1 MTRAAKNGRF
11 LGPVAD
17 GRKMFA
23 VPTSIARSL
32 IAASCC
38 ALGLVLAGPLRAG
51 GQVSVEDLRA
61 FADAWGYIKEN
72 FVEELDDRRLLEAAI
87 RGMLSELDEHSAW
100 LSGDDL
106 GRVEEQ
112 ASGRYGGLGLRIVV
126 QDDHLRVVEAM
137 GNSPA
142 QRAGLVTDDRIVAI
156 NDTKLNA
163 SNSRE
168 ALNWLR
174 GSPGS
179 RVELIIERDDEAE
192 PRYVVLHRELINRSS
207 VSLEPL
213 EDGYW
218 RLHIR
223 QFQHNTADELDQLL
237 SALRADHGLPSGLVL
252 DLRDNPGGVLQAAVA
267 VADRFLSG
275 QLVVYTEG
283 RNEGQNLS
291 LDSSIGESLPGV
303 PVVVLINR
311 GSASA
316 AEIVAGALQDH
327 GRAIVLGQRSH
338 GKGSIQTVWPL
349 RNGGGVRLTTAR
361 YYTPS
366 GRRIEAAGIE
376 PDELINDEDM
386 HQGNGSDPVLAR
398 ALQLFRS
405 AERLYRG
412 SGQLE

>member
-1 MTRAAKNGRF
+1 MAAG
-11 LGPVAD
+11 
-17 GRKMFA
+17 
-23 VPTSIARSL
+23 
-32 IAASCC
+32 CC

-72 FVEELDDRRLLEAAI
+72 FVEELDDRRLFEAAI

-106 GRVEEQ
+106 DRVEEQ

-142 QRAGLVTDDRIVAI
+142 QRAGLVADDRIVAI
-156 NDTKLNA
+156 NDTELNA

-179 RVELIIERDDEAE
+179 RVELIVERDGEAE

-237 SALRADHGLPSGLVL
+237 STLRTDHGLPPGLVL

-267 VADRFLSG
+267 VADRFLSE

-291 LDSSIGESLPGV
+291 LGSGVGESLPGV

-327 GRAIVLGQRSH
+327 GRAIILGQRSH

-366 GRRIEAAGIE
+366 GRRIEAGGIE
-376 PDELINDEDM
+376 PDELIADEDM
-386 HQGNGSDPVLAR
+386 LQVNGSDPVLAR

-412 SGQLE
+412 SGQLD

>member
-1 MTRAAKNGRF
+1 MAAG
-11 LGPVAD
+11 
-17 GRKMFA
+17 
-23 VPTSIARSL
+23 
-32 IAASCC
+32 CC

-61 FADAWGYIKEN
+61 FADAWGFIKEN
-72 FVEELDDRRLLEAAI
+72 FVEELDDRRLFEAAI

-106 GRVEEQ
+106 DRVEEQ

-142 QRAGLVTDDRIVAI
+142 QRAGLGADDRIVAI
-156 NDTKLNA
+156 NDTELNA

-179 RVELIIERDDEAE
+179 RVELIVERDGEAE

-237 SALRADHGLPSGLVL
+237 STLRTDHGLPPGLVL

-267 VADRFLSG
+267 VADRFLSE

-291 LDSSIGESLPGV
+291 LGGGVGESLPGV

-327 GRAIVLGQRSH
+327 GRAIILGQRSH

-366 GRRIEAAGIE
+366 GRRIEAGGIE
-376 PDELINDEDM
+376 PDELIADEDM
-386 HQGNGSDPVLAR
+386 LQVNGSDPVLAR

-412 SGQLE
+412 SGQLD

>member
-1 MTRAAKNGRF
+1 
-11 LGPVAD
+11 
-17 GRKMFA
+17 MFA
-23 VPTSIARSL
+23 VPTSTARCL
-32 IAASCC
+32 MAAGCC

-72 FVEELDDRRLLEAAI
+72 FVEELDDRRLFEAAI

-106 GRVEEQ
+106 DRVEEQ

-142 QRAGLVTDDRIVAI
+142 QRAGLVADDRIVAI
-156 NDTKLNA
+156 NDTELNA

-179 RVELIIERDDEAE
+179 RVELIVERDGEAE

-237 SALRADHGLPSGLVL
+237 STLRTDHGLPPGLVL

-267 VADRFLSG
+267 VADRFLSE

-291 LDSSIGESLPGV
+291 LGSGVGESLPGV

-327 GRAIVLGQRSH
+327 GRAIILGQRSH

-366 GRRIEAAGIE
+366 GRRIEAGGIE
-376 PDELINDEDM
+376 PDELIADEDM
-386 HQGNGSDPVLAR
+386 LQVNGSDPVLAR

-412 SGQLE
+412 SGQLD